1 MEGLYMD
8 VECGPADMVLSAVNS
23 GTCRFKVGKKVGI
36 IPSNQ
41 RIIRLEGR
49 DKRTHCDVDIQ

>member
-1 MEGLYMD
+1 MD